1 MYFNMKNLGG
11 VFADFVIYNVN
22 KIDLD
27 VLIQWA
33 AALEQ
38 LVRALGMRKVGCLN
52 AGHDEPKLLEQ
63 VVTTPLPKPR

>member
-1 MYFNMKNLGG
+1 MKNLGG